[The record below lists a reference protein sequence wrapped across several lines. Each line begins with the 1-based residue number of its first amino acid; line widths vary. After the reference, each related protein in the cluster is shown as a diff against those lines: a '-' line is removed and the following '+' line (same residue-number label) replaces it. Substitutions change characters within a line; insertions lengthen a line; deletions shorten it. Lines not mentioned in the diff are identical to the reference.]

1 MNTSSVMGR
10 RALGMVGG
18 TARLACVDVLRKMHE
33 TNATART
40 FQPLNIAVERA
51 LNSER
56 READFC
62 LPGSAGHLLR
72 IFDAI
77 CDFEQRGV
85 PAVALPCFESHL
97 FIDELQQNTRVVIV
111 DMIAALFAHIR
122 QRYPLARR
130 VGVLTSPMLCE
141 RRLFERY
148 GERACVE
155 VVSVGLESVGAL
167 RAACEWLVAQGVDVL
182 LPGSTDS
189 ALSWRRVGEVAVPVV
204 DSFSVYAQRLLD
216 ADPLQPARQIKLGV
230 VGGVGPAATVDFL
243 HKVVRNTPAVRDQD
257 HIKVVVEQNPQI
269 PDRTDYLT
277 GKGTDPTLALYA
289 TCRKLENSGAD
300 FIAIPCNTAHAFIAP
315 IEARLRIPIVNM
327 MNVTADYLRAA
338 FPDVD
343 RIGVLATNGTIASG
357 VYRKALE
364 ARGMAEVLPPP
375 ALQARVTN
383 AIYGGCGV
391 KAGFTNGECVDDII
405 AAVES
410 LLFQQVE
417 VILLACTEL
426 PLLFP
431 QAATV
436 TRNGRTAHLVDPTDV
451 LAKCC
456 VEFARGKP
464 FAAQTIAPREAPPVE
479 YAVLAQHNERKTA
492 LNADTLLSA
501 IAR

>member
-18 TARLACVDVLRKMHE
+18 AARLASVDVLRKMHDA
-33 TNATART
+33 NATART
-40 FQPLNIAVERA
+40 FRPLNIAVECA
-51 LNSER
+51 SNSGR
-56 READFC
+56 RESDSCTA
-62 LPGSAGHLLR
+62 GSAEHQLR
-72 IFDAI
+72 TFDAI
-77 CDFEQRGV
+77 RDFEQRDV

-97 FIDELQQNTRVVIV
+97 FIDALQQNTHIAIV

-122 QRYPLARR
+122 HRFPPGCR
-130 VGVLTSPMLCE
+130 VGVLTSPVLCE

-148 GERACVE
+148 GERAGIE
-155 VVSVGLESVGAL
+155 VVSVGVNSIGAL
-167 RAACEWLVAQGVDVL
+167 RAACESLILQGVDLL

-189 ALSWRRVGEVAVPVV
+189 ALSLRRIGELAVPVI
-204 DSFSVYAQRLLD
+204 DSFSVYAQHLLD
-216 ADPLQPARQIKLGV
+216 ADFRQPARQIKLGV

-257 HIKVVVEQNPQI
+257 HIKVIVEQNPQI

-277 GKGTDPTLALYA
+277 GKGADPTLALYA
-289 TCRKLENSGAD
+289 TCRKLEDGGAD
-300 FIAIPCNTAHAFIAP
+300 LIAIPCNTAHAFIAS

-327 MNVTADYLRAA
+327 MNVTADYLRAT
-338 FPDVD
+338 FPSVD
-343 RIGVLATNGTIASG
+343 RIGLLATEGTIASG
-357 VYRKALE
+357 VYHKALE
-364 ARGMAEVLPPP
+364 ARGMTEVLPPP

-383 AIYGGCGV
+383 AIYGARGV
-391 KAGFTNGECVDDII
+391 KAGYTSGECADDII

-410 LLFQQVE
+410 LLFQHVE

-436 TRNGRTAHLVDPTDV
+436 TRNGRTAQLVDPTDV

-456 VEFARGKP
+456 VEFARGQPLATQK
-464 FAAQTIAPREAPPVE
+464 ARRREGPPVE
-479 YAVLAQHNERKTA
+479 YAARALRGDRKTA
-492 LNADTLLSA
+492 LNADLLISA

>member
-18 TARLACVDVLRKMHE
+18 TARLACVDVLRKMHDA
-33 TNATART
+33 NAAART
-40 FQPLNIAVERA
+40 FQPLDIAVERA
-51 LNSER
+51 LTGEH
-56 READFC
+56 READFFSA
-62 LPGSAGHLLR
+62 GSAEHQLR

-77 CDFEQRGV
+77 REFERRGV

-97 FIDELQQNTRVVIV
+97 FIEELQQNTHVVVV

-122 QRYPLARR
+122 QRFPLSRR
-130 VGVLTSPMLCE
+130 VGVLTSPVLCE

-148 GERACVE
+148 GERAGIE
-155 VVSVGLESVGAL
+155 VVSVGLKNVGAL
-167 RAACEWLVAQGVDVL
+167 RAACESLIEQGADVL

-189 ALSWRRVGEVAVPVV
+189 ALSLRRIGELAVLVI

-216 ADPLQPARQIKLGV
+216 THAHQPARAIKLGV
-230 VGGVGPAATVDFL
+230 VGGVGPAATVDFM

-257 HIKVVVEQNPQI
+257 PIKIIVAQNPQI
-269 PDRTDYLT
+269 PDRTDCLT
-277 GKGTDPTLALYA
+277 GKGADPTLALYA
-289 TCRKLENSGAD
+289 TCKKLEDSGAD

-315 IEARLRIPIVNM
+315 IEARLRIPVVNM
-327 MNVTADYLRAA
+327 MNVTGDYLRAT
-338 FPDVD
+338 FPAVD
-343 RIGVLATNGTIASG
+343 RIGVLATDGTIASG

-364 ARGMAEVLPPP
+364 ARGMTEILPPP
-375 ALQARVTN
+375 AMQARVTN
-383 AIYGGCGV
+383 AIYGVCGV

-451 LAKCC
+451 LAKRC
-456 VEFARGKP
+456 VEFVLGKP
-464 FAAQTIAPREAPPVE
+464 LDTASHCEEPPVE
-479 YAVLAQHNERKTA
+479 YAALAQHSERKVA
-492 LNADTLLSA
+492 LNADILLSA